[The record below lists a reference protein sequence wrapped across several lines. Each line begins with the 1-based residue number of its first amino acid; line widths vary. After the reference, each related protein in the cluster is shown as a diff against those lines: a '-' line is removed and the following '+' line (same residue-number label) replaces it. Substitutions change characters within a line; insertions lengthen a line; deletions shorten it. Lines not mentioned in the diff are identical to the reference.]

1 MNRIKYMFWVLEIV
15 SIVTTILRESESTES
30 LQLPWNSSWKFL
42 LDTSTGSG
50 KMSRLSWSISLSW
63 KDKYWGSE
71 KLRELEFVG
80 QSARKE
86 EVI

>member
-1 MNRIKYMFWVLEIV
+1 MFRVLEIV

-50 KMSRLSWSISLSW
+50 KMSRLS
-63 KDKYWGSE
+63 
-71 KLRELEFVG
+71 
-80 QSARKE
+80 
-86 EVI
+86 